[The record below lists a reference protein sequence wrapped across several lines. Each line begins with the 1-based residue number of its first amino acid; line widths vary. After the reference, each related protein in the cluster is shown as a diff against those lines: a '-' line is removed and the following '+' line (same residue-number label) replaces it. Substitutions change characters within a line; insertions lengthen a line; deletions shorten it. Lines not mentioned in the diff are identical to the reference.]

1 MAKSNRKGVKYPKEF
16 MKVMKK
22 LKRKKLRK
30 IPMDREIVEKGMNT
44 ASREI

>member
-22 LKRKKLRK
+22 LKRKKIRK
-30 IPMDREIVEKGMNT
+30 IPINKEVVEKGMNT